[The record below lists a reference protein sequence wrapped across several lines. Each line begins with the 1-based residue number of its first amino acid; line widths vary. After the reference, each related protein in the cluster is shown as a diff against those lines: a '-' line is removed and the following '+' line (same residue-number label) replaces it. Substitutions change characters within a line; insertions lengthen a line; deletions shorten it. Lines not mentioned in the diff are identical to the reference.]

1 MNPVTGGPAPAK
13 LKKSGRPPCLPNKL
27 TNADCG
33 FWTHQKKLTVGPDI
47 VLSTFY
53 LRPSTRGYSH
63 SRRKHLFTSFL
74 ALITPA
80 NFISYAI
87 SVGAFGSCAIA
98 VSNIFAAFLQA
109 AAQFPGRQDDL
120 WTFTLIGVALV
131 ETFFFVTILIIVL
144 IFTA

>member
-1 MNPVTGGPAPAK
+1 MAIASSDEK
-13 LKKSGRPPCLPNKL
+13 AFLP
-27 TNADCG
+27 
-33 FWTHQKKLTVGPDI
+33 
-47 VLSTFY
+47 
-53 LRPSTRGYSH
+53 
-63 SRRKHLFTSFL
+63 SFL
-74 ALITPA
+74 ALITSA
-80 NFISYAI
+80 KVISYAI

-144 IFTA
+144 IFARLRVFFPSFYTVALPCTGFLVSFQANNHHPLT

>member
-1 MNPVTGGPAPAK
+1 MLRRFQTSKKKPNPGPAAWVVTFQLRSSAFAFKHQSDTTGPKLAPAK
-13 LKKSGRPPCLPNKL
+13 PR
-27 TNADCG
+27 
-33 FWTHQKKLTVGPDI
+33 
-47 VLSTFY
+47 FY
-53 LRPSTRGYSH
+53 T
-63 SRRKHLFTSFL
+63 FL
-74 ALITPA
+74 ALITSA
-80 NFISYAI
+80 KVISYAI

-144 IFTA
+144 IFTAQSAVTNR

>member
-1 MNPVTGGPAPAK
+1 MRQRQTNTPGAVHVTG
-13 LKKSGRPPCLPNKL
+13 
-27 TNADCG
+27 
-33 FWTHQKKLTVGPDI
+33 
-47 VLSTFY
+47 LSTFY
-53 LRPSTRGYSH
+53 LRSFTPWLQSVPT
-63 SRRKHLFTSFL
+63 KTLFYPFFFFL
-74 ALITPA
+74 ALITSA
-80 NFISYAI
+80 KVISYAI

>member
-1 MNPVTGGPAPAK
+1 MP
-13 LKKSGRPPCLPNKL
+13 LFFSPPPLRRY
-27 TNADCG
+27 
-33 FWTHQKKLTVGPDI
+33 THL
-47 VLSTFY
+47 
-53 LRPSTRGYSH
+53 
-63 SRRKHLFTSFL
+63 L
-74 ALITPA
+74 ALITSA
-80 NFISYAI
+80 KVISYAI

>member
-1 MNPVTGGPAPAK
+1 MTPFFYSEIANLGYSNFRRKG
-13 LKKSGRPPCLPNKL
+13 
-27 TNADCG
+27 
-33 FWTHQKKLTVGPDI
+33 
-47 VLSTFY
+47 LST
-53 LRPSTRGYSH
+53 
-63 SRRKHLFTSFL
+63 FL
-74 ALITPA
+74 ALITSA
-80 NFISYAI
+80 KVISYAI